1 MLEQDSQY
9 HPAVEKLMETSGPNI
24 GRIKNKD
31 LAHREANSENS
42 LRAKGFDPEMLN
54 GRIDNDL
61 QYRVANQAVA
71 DSDLA
76 NIITYDAELA
86 HRGKPLRTQSM
97 EERYMLYNEAQRDA
111 DEAIDSLDA
120 LQETSKPLNREH
132 EDALRAQMQETA
144 RKKIEE
150 TDSSKS

>member
-1 MLEQDSQY
+1 
-9 HPAVEKLMETSGPNI
+9 
-24 GRIKNKD
+24 
-31 LAHREANSENS
+31 
-42 LRAKGFDPEMLN
+42 
-54 GRIDNDL
+54 
-61 QYRVANQAVA
+61 
-71 DSDLA
+71 
-76 NIITYDAELA
+76 
-86 HRGKPLRTQSM
+86 M